1 MWTSGHNVESRL
13 SKKFGRVFRWNLFFG
28 KESRSGRGSDADQTE
43 VLRAEL
49 PKLLRDLGVTS
60 LLDLPCGDLN
70 WISKTNLDGIS
81 YKGVDVVPDL
91 ISKLAMEHPQSGKS
105 FEVADITYQVP
116 SGNFDAILC
125 RDLFVHLS
133 TIDIAKALHNLKK
146 TGATYLL
153 TTHFSDPRP
162 YRNLPQIPFRVGW
175 RPINFLMPPFRF
187 PTPLALLNEKCT
199 EAKGQFSDKSIGV
212 WRLQDLEIKP

>member
-1 MWTSGHNVESRL
+1 M
-13 SKKFGRVFRWNLFFG
+13 
-28 KESRSGRGSDADQTE
+28 
-43 VLRAEL
+43 
-49 PKLLRDLGVTS
+49 
-60 LLDLPCGDLN
+60 
-70 WISKTNLDGIS
+70 SKTNLDGIN
-81 YKGVDVVPDL
+81 YKGVDVVPNL
-91 ISKLAMEHPQSGKS
+91 ISKLAIEHSQSGKS

-133 TIDIAKALHNLKK
+133 TIDITKALHNLKK

-175 RPINFLMPPFRF
+175 RPINFLMSPFRF
-187 PTPLALLNEKCT
+187 PIPLALLNEKCT
-199 EAKGQFSDKSIGV
+199 EAKGRFSDKSIGV
-212 WRLQDLEIKP
+212 WRLQDLEINP